1 MFSLPRKLLSP
12 VIAIVVTLLL
22 SGPVSG
28 ESLISEEWEPFL
40 KEKVSFG
47 GFLENTSGLSVS
59 HGSRFFNTSNR
70 FIMNR
75 FTVQPEVNV
84 DMTDWAK
91 FFISWRFVKEPRYNA
106 EAKSRERSVT
116 YFPAAPVKPLSNRF
130 YDEDSFK
137 PWEAVLDLRPD
148 DQLKLRFGRQ
158 FIS

>member
-12 VIAIVVTLLL
+12 LIAIVVTLLL

-28 ESLISEEWEPFL
+28 ESLISEEWETFL

-75 FTVQPEVNV
+75 FTVQPEFNFEFSE
-84 DMTDWAK
+84 AFK
-91 FFISWRFVKEPRYNA
+91 LFLSWRFVAEPRYSA
-106 EAKSRERSVT
+106 ETKSREAAVQ
-116 YFPAAPVKPLSNRF
+116 PAGTGGALPADF
-130 YDEDSFK
+130 YSEYK
-137 PWEAVLDLRPD
+137 GVP
-148 DQLKLRFGRQ
+148 
-158 FIS
+158 